1 MPRHVIAHSY
11 LFTFIYLLPRVETK
25 FKKKL
30 FLIKKMQ
37 LEQLQQQL
45 YHRVLLTVDVI
56 STTAG
61 KHASYL
67 AVGRIHV
74 RILQFALRLTYD
86 FL

>member
-1 MPRHVIAHSY
+1 
-11 LFTFIYLLPRVETK
+11 
-25 FKKKL
+25 
-30 FLIKKMQ
+30 MQ